1 MRCPLWL
8 PIALLC
14 LPAFAFAGGPK
25 ICMTAEEAART
36 HNKDVCIT
44 AHIYEVVELPDGT
57 RFLDVCPPQTP
68 DEACHFTIM
77 SLREDRYEVGELVR
91 YRNTDVRLRGMVQ
104 PMHGRSGML
113 LSHARQFY
121 GGPPKFKPNP
131 KLMRGFDAERDRRAV
146 NDPNLHAQGGRRAFM
161 DTRDQTSRPAK

>member
-1 MRCPLWL
+1 MRGPLWL
-8 PIALLC
+8 TIALLC
-14 LPAFAFAGGPK
+14 LPSSAFAGGPK
-25 ICMTAEEAART
+25 ICMTAEEAAGMP
-36 HNKDVCIT
+36 NKDVCIT
-44 AHIYEVVELPDGT
+44 AHIYEVVELLDGT

-77 SLREDRYEVGELVR
+77 SLREDRNEVGELVR

-131 KLMRGFDAERDRRAV
+131 KLMRGFDAERERRPV

>member
-1 MRCPLWL
+1 
-8 PIALLC
+8 
-14 LPAFAFAGGPK
+14 
-25 ICMTAEEAART
+25 
-36 HNKDVCIT
+36 
-44 AHIYEVVELPDGT
+44 
-57 RFLDVCPPQTP
+57 
-68 DEACHFTIM
+68 M
-77 SLREDRYEVGELVR
+77 SLREDRNEVGELLR

-131 KLMRGFDAERDRRAV
+131 KLMRGFDPERDRRPV
-146 NDPNLHAQGGRRAFM
+146 NDPNLHSQGGRRAFM